1 MDNSKAADKKQSK
14 LYLEKLVATK
24 WDGKMKNGGGGL
36 GGGTEAL
43 IILYVIPINF
53 FLVISN
59 LLSFSINT
67 ANICKHSTSKV
78 DQLNIIVR

>member
-1 MDNSKAADKKQSK
+1 MDNSKAVDKKQSK

-24 WDGKMKNGGGGL
+24 WDGKMKNKKRGGS
-36 GGGTEAL
+36 TEAL
-43 IILYVIPINF
+43 IILYAILIHF

-59 LLSFSINT
+59 LLSFLIHT

>member
-24 WDGKMKNGGGGL
+24 WDGKMKNKEG